1 MSKTFDV
8 QIKEK
13 KVDLFKT
20 KAELKPADVHG
31 QVGSESVRAGKIS
44 PAMHLKRML
53 RMLLAV
59 QLLRVVITSN
69 ACGGMEG

>member
-1 MSKTFDV
+1 MCRSKR
-8 QIKEK
+8 K

-20 KAELKPADVHG
+20 KAELKPADVHT

-44 PAMHLKRML
+44 PAMHMK